1 MYSPNGF
8 DLIWYGFLVMLCLV
22 LMLVVMWITDRTIY
36 YLNEKWNKIFPP
48 LNPI

>member
-1 MYSPNGF
+1 M
-8 DLIWYGFLVMLCLV
+8 DLVWIWYGFLVMLCLV
-22 LMLVVMWITDRTIY
+22 LMLGVMWITDRTID